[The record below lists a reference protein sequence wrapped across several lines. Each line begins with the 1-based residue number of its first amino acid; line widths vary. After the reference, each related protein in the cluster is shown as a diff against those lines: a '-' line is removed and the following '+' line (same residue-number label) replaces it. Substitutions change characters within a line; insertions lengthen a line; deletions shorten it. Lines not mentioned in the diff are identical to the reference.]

1 MHGRSPL
8 LSRSR
13 RPARATGGAVAGQ
26 ALAAA
31 GQQGSWAGDS
41 GRAGDVAG
49 QPGFSADR
57 QDFWLPA
64 LAFFFSFFLHKG
76 RTLSAGHYLRLSGI
90 VLIGPGDLIQTIVA
104 TVLG

>member
-64 LAFFFSFFLHKG
+64 LPFFFVFLAQRSDSVSG
-76 RTLSAGHYLRLSGI
+76 TLS
-90 VLIGPGDLIQTIVA
+90 
-104 TVLG
+104 